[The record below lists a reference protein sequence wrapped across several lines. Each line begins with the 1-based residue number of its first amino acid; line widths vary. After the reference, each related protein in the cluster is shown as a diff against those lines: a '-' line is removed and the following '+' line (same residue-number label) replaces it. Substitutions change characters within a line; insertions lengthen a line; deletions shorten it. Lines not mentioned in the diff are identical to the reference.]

1 MGHGEEELD
10 GGNAAGRVVRI
21 GDTVRKPF
29 LDSTPATIDFVT
41 ALRRAGVDVPLPA
54 GRDAEGR
61 QIWEYV
67 PGRLIQDDL
76 PLDETALRRVGRM
89 IRQIHDASPSSD
101 SLSGHDNVLIPATG
115 ADLICHND
123 LAPWNL
129 IVGDDDRWV
138 FIDWDGAGPSTRLW
152 DLAYA
157 AQSFA
162 LLNADQ
168 DAALA
173 GARLRWFV
181 DGYGAEA
188 ATRQALPE
196 VMTQR
201 TAAMHAL
208 LEDAHASGR
217 EPWGSMYLN
226 GHGEYWRSTSEYI
239 GAHQSD
245 WHEALRHPTSS
256 GAGERNPGESESG
269 EMGSEALT
277 VRMRE
282 MLEADAAPTNASVA
296 RLIAGI
302 SADDLARALR
312 ALMPEAR
319 ERHRRLGLSD
329 AMSEAT
335 LADIERKHQ
344 LYGADTVA
352 AWLLGILRGD
362 VVQVGRL
369 QVERKSGAH
378 GHGLH
383 IPETGSLTPD
393 SVTESL
399 DRAHAFTG
407 ASRFSCG
414 SWLLDRELT
423 AAFPASNI
431 AAFARR
437 FDIVQEDEEEDGDRA
452 VAKFVF
458 RQKPSDVVSGAV
470 APRTRLE
477 HYVVERLRS
486 GARWTQPVGVL
497 DHTGG

>member
-1 MGHGEEELD
+1 MDQYEVQLD

-21 GDTVRKPF
+21 GDTVRKPH

-41 ALRRAGVDVPLPA
+41 GLRRAGVDVPLPA

-61 QIWEYV
+61 QIWEFV
-67 PGRLIQDDL
+67 PGHLIQDDL
-76 PLDETALRRVGRM
+76 PLDEAALCRVGRM
-89 IRQIHDASPSSD
+89 IRQIHDASPLAGGLRAHGD
-101 SLSGHDNVLIPATG
+101 VLIPIAG

-168 DAALA
+168 DPALA
-173 GARLRWFV
+173 GIRLRWFV
-181 DGYGAEA
+181 DGYGADGA
-188 ATRQALPE
+188 IRRALPG
-196 VMTQR
+196 VMAQR
-201 TAAMHAL
+201 TAAMYAL
-208 LEDAHASGR
+208 LAGANASGR
-217 EPWGSMYLN
+217 EPWGSMYEN
-226 GHGEYWRSTSEYI
+226 GHGAYWRSTAEYI
-239 GAHQSD
+239 RAHEGV
-245 WHEALRHPTSS
+245 WREALRRP
-256 GAGERNPGESESG
+256 AAKREDEMESE
-269 EMGSEALT
+269 T
-277 VRMRE
+277 VLGRMRE
-282 MLEADAAPTNASVA
+282 MLESDAAPEGGSVA
-296 RLIAGI
+296 RLVEGL
-302 SADDLARALR
+302 SAEEVVGALR
-312 ALMPEAR
+312 TLMPEAR
-319 ERHRRLGLSD
+319 EWHRRRGLSD
-329 AMSEAT
+329 EMSEAT
-335 LADIERKHQ
+335 LADIERKHE

-369 QVERKSGAH
+369 QVERKAGAH

-383 IPETGSLTPD
+383 IPETGALRPEAVTDALERARMLTGSD
-393 SVTESL
+393 T
-399 DRAHAFTG
+399 
-407 ASRFSCG
+407 FSCA

-423 AAFPASNI
+423 AALPDSNI

-437 FDIVQEDEEEDGDRA
+437 FTIVQEDEEEDGDRA

-458 RQKPSDVVSGAV
+458 RQSPAHVLAGEVE
-470 APRTRLE
+470 PRTRLE
-477 HYVVERLRS
+477 RYVLERLRS

-497 DHTGG
+497 EFTGS